1 MANKVRRSGGAPNSG
16 RVSVSGPGF
25 ERERLANVHVGISAA
40 LTGATRGEVGGT
52 WYVRDGDVTRF
63 AVEKQDGVIQVIPM
77 GDGADG

>member
-63 AVEKQDGVIQVIPM
+63 AVEKRNREILVLPM
-77 GDGADG
+77 GGAA

>member
-1 MANKVRRSGGAPNSG
+1 MANRVRRASGAANTG

-52 WYVRDGDVTRF
+52 WYVRDGDVIRF
-63 AVEKQDGVIQVIPM
+63 AVEKRDRAIVVLPM
-77 GDGADG
+77 KGGAA

>member
-1 MANKVRRSGGAPNSG
+1 MAKVRRASGAANTG

-52 WYVRDGDVTRF
+52 WYVRDNGVTTH
-63 AVEKQDGVIQVIPM
+63 AVEKRGREIVVLKM
-77 GDGADG
+77 GGA